1 MKMIKLLI
9 CFAIITLMGACSE
22 ESLDPNSIFETESP
36 ERNEF
41 DKWLLENY
49 TIPYNIDFKYRYD
62 DKESDNTYKLIPA
75 DFDKSI
81 ALAKLM
87 KHVWIESYNEA
98 TGNEEFMKQYTLR
111 VMQLIGSPAYNS
123 TGSIVL
129 GTAEGGIKVT
139 LYNVNIIDID
149 NPYIDVDSPFFDR
162 TNPNSVR
169 DLNYWYFKT
178 MHHEFCHILNQL
190 KEYTTDF
197 NLVSQA
203 DYKSSDWV
211 NLDDKDAPA
220 LGFVSGYASNEARED
235 FAEITSIYVSR
246 TPEAWQKILDAGVVN
261 GDTTGKNRILTK
273 LGYVKDYFKTTWGI
287 DLDVLRDI
295 VLKRSSEVKDL
306 DLRTLN

>member
-1 MKMIKLLI
+1 MKIVRLLI
-9 CFAIITLMGACSE
+9 CFATVVLLGACGD
-22 ESLDPNSIFETESP
+22 ESLDKNSIFETETP

-41 DKWLLENY
+41 DKWLLKNY
-49 TIPYNIDFKYRYD
+49 TEPYNIDFKYRYD
-62 DKESDNTYKLIPA
+62 DKETDNSYNLIPA

-87 KHVWIESYNEA
+87 KHVWIEAYNETTA
-98 TGNEEFMKQYTLR
+98 SEEFMRKFALR
-111 VMQLIGSPAYNS
+111 VMQLVGSPAYNK

-139 LYNVNIIDID
+139 LYNVNVIDID
-149 NPYIDVDSPFFDR
+149 NPFIDVDSPFYDS
-162 TNPNSVR
+162 TAPNSAK

-203 DYKSSDWV
+203 DYKSSDWL
-211 NLDDKDAPA
+211 NLKDKDAPA
-220 LGFVSGYASNEARED
+220 LGFVSGYASMEARED
-235 FAEITSIYVSR
+235 FAEITSIYVSH
-246 TPEAWQKILDAGVVN
+246 TSVAWQKILDAGVVN
-261 GDTTGKNRILTK
+261 GDSSGKNRILAK
-273 LGYVKDYFKTTWGI
+273 LDYVKAYFKTTWGI

-295 VLKRSSEVKDL
+295 VLRRSAEVKDL